1 MPNIFR
7 SLRPGLSSLSP
18 GPPAGSAAR
27 SPCSRCPF
35 RPTLLLAAPRFLD
48 VTPVH
53 FCHVSVSASCVSCP
67 AAPSLGHQGQSAP
80 STAGQ
85 CPTESSHGHF
95 PSWPWNPPTA
105 YTYAC
110 HVAPECGRTLLANFL
125 AFSFFP
131 FFFSNV
137 ITSLLHF
144 VGGILKGP
152 APASLLLE
160 RPRHARGG
168 FGWTPAAPTGDSW
181 AVVAVTGVWALLDS
195 FGGCTPEP

>member
-1 MPNIFR
+1 MIPTSLTFSSQIGFLWESPDSPTVMLKCTVVLDCRHPIGLQKGFFFLKKNGSSKIFWCVPNIFR

-35 RPTLLLAAPRFLD
+35 HPTLLLAAPRFLD
-48 VTPVH
+48 VTPVR

-80 STAGQ
+80 STAGH
-85 CPTESSHGHF
+85 CPTETSHGHF
-95 PSWPWNPPTA
+95 PSWPWNPRTA

-110 HVAPECGRTLLANFL
+110 HMAPECGRTLLANFL

-131 FFFSNV
+131 FFFFS
-137 ITSLLHF
+137 
-144 VGGILKGP
+144 
-152 APASLLLE
+152 
-160 RPRHARGG
+160 
-168 FGWTPAAPTGDSW
+168 
-181 AVVAVTGVWALLDS
+181 
-195 FGGCTPEP
+195 